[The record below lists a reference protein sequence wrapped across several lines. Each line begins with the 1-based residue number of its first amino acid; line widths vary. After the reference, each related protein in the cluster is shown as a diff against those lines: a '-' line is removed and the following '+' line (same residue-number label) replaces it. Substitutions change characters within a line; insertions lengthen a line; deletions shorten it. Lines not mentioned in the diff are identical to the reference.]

1 MVLRIFLVRRQIAI
15 LITLWVCLQCF
26 LFYRFGIVTQFESEK
41 YIHEAKVLLQTGRY
55 SSGNFL
61 FYSVE
66 ILLIALSFITHT
78 FPWLVITSHILVNG
92 ISVYLFYHLCF
103 DITKDELKAFFVTV
117 FFLLQYYYQ
126 LYNVHLFTESLYFS
140 FGIIYTWQ
148 LFSIKTL
155 SIKQS
160 LLLLS
165 GLIVLYFTRPTGVF
179 FIPSTIL
186 YLVFKFYRK
195 RAKLIVPAFFV
206 GGILLLYSLLNFA
219 LNSGGEFDFLLPY
232 LDERIICG
240 VPTVLGQHNI
250 QIPVEKNSVQGLLY
264 IITHYPSLFFS
275 LAAKRLLTFF
285 GVMRSYFSL
294 GHNIFIAIYFYA
306 TYLLMIIGFPRMLRR
321 SLEKAIFLFANI
333 FFMVVTVMLSCDEWH
348 NRFILAVLPFFLLL
362 ANGALLTNKKA
373 HVK

>member
-1 MVLRIFLVRRQIAI
+1 
-15 LITLWVCLQCF
+15 
-26 LFYRFGIVTQFESEK
+26 
-41 YIHEAKVLLQTGRY
+41 
-55 SSGNFL
+55 
-61 FYSVE
+61 
-66 ILLIALSFITHT
+66 
-78 FPWLVITSHILVNG
+78 
-92 ISVYLFYHLCF
+92 
-103 DITKDELKAFFVTV
+103 
-117 FFLLQYYYQ
+117 
-126 LYNVHLFTESLYFS
+126 
-140 FGIIYTWQ
+140 
-148 LFSIKTL
+148 
-155 SIKQS
+155 
-160 LLLLS
+160 
-165 GLIVLYFTRPTGVF
+165 
-179 FIPSTIL
+179 
-186 YLVFKFYRK
+186 
-195 RAKLIVPAFFV
+195 
-206 GGILLLYSLLNFA
+206 LLYSLLNFA

>member
-1 MVLRIFLVRRQIAI
+1 VRRQIAI
-15 LITLWVCLQCF
+15 LITLWVVLQCF

-55 SSGNFL
+55 DSGNFL

-66 ILLIALSFITHT
+66 ILLIAFSFITHT
-78 FPWLVITSHILVNG
+78 FPWLVIIIQIFVNG
-92 ISVYLFYHLCF
+92 ISVYLFYKLSF
-103 DITKDELKAFFVTV
+103 NITKDELKSFFVTV

-148 LFSIKTL
+148 LFSIKAL
-155 SIKQS
+155 SIKQC

-165 GLIVLYFTRPTGVF
+165 GLIVLYFARPTGLF

-195 RAKLIVPAFFV
+195 RAQLILPAFFV
-206 GGILLLYSLLNFA
+206 MGILLLYFLLNFA

-240 VPTVLGQHNI
+240 VPTIVGQHRI
-250 QIPVEKNSVQGLLY
+250 EIPVEKNSVQGLFY

-285 GVMRSYFSL
+285 GVVRSYFSL

-306 TYLLMIIGFPRMLRR
+306 TYLLIIVGFPRMVRR
-321 SLEKAIFLFANI
+321 SLEQAIFLFANI
-333 FFMVVTVMLSCDEWH
+333 FFMMVTVMFSCDEWH

-362 ANGALLTNKKA
+362 ASGALLTNKKA